1 MEQIII
7 KNLSKS
13 YGSLN
18 VLKNVNLTLDRD
30 KTYCL
35 MSPSGT
41 GKTTLF
47 RILMG
52 LEKADEGDIAWN
64 VGSAFRSV
72 FGSASGSATDTSR
85 PLRISAVFQE
95 DRLCPSFSPLEN
107 VLMVQ
112 KKQVSGI
119 SEPSRE
125 DILTAMCRLL
135 PEECL
140 NRPVSTLSGG
150 MKRRTAIL
158 RALLTRS
165 DMLLMDEPFTGL
177 DEGTKED
184 VIRFLQEYRK
194 GRFLLISTHQKEDVE
209 VLGGVLITL

>member
-7 KNLSKS
+7 KNLGKS
-13 YGSLN
+13 YDSLT
-18 VLKNVNLTLDRD
+18 VLKNVDLTLDRD
-30 KTYCL
+30 QTYCL

-52 LEKADEGDIAWN
+52 LEKADEGEIVWSASS
-64 VGSAFRSV
+64 GSG
-72 FGSASGSATDTSR
+72 FGSDRDVSR
-85 PLRISAVFQE
+85 PLRISTVFQE

-107 VLMVQ
+107 VMMVQ
-112 KKQVSGI
+112 KKHASEISGI
-119 SEPSRE
+119 SRDE
-125 DILTAMCRLL
+125 ILTAMCRLL

-165 DMLLMDEPFTGL
+165 DLLLMDEPFTGL
-177 DEGTKED
+177 DEGTKDE
-184 VIRFLQEYRK
+184 VIKFLKEYRQD
-194 GRFLLISTHQKEDVE
+194 RFLLISTHQKEDVE
-209 VLGGVLITL
+209 KLGGILLTL

>member
-18 VLKNVNLTLDRD
+18 VLKNVNLTMERD

-52 LEKADEGDIAWN
+52 LEKADAGEIVWN
-64 VGSAFRSV
+64 AG
-72 FGSASGSATDTSR
+72 SGSGSGSDRDVSR
-85 PLRISAVFQE
+85 PLRISTVFQE
-95 DRLCPSFSPLEN
+95 DRLCHTFSPLEN
-107 VLMVQ
+107 VMMVQ
-112 KKQVSGI
+112 KQPTC
-119 SEPSRE
+119 EPLKIEIR
-125 DILTAMCRLL
+125 TAMCRLL
-135 PEECL
+135 PEECF

-158 RALLTRS
+158 RALLTKS
-165 DMLLMDEPFTGL
+165 DMLLLDEPFTGL
-177 DEGTKED
+177 DEETKID
-184 VIRFLQEYRK
+184 VIRFLQEYRNN
-194 GRFLLISTHQKEDVE
+194 RFLLISTHQKEDVE
-209 VLGGVLITL
+209 LLKGILITL

>member
-7 KNLSKS
+7 KNLWKS
-13 YGSLN
+13 YDSLT
-18 VLKNVNLTLDRD
+18 VLKNVDLTLDRD
-30 KTYCL
+30 QTYCL

-52 LEKADEGDIAWN
+52 LEKADEGEIVWSASS
-64 VGSAFRSV
+64 GSC
-72 FGSASGSATDTSR
+72 FGSGSDWDVSR
-85 PLRISAVFQE
+85 SLRISTVFQE

-107 VLMVQ
+107 VMMVQ
-112 KKQVSGI
+112 KKHASEISGI
-119 SEPSRE
+119 SGDEIR
-125 DILTAMCRLL
+125 TAMCRLL

-165 DMLLMDEPFTGL
+165 DLLLMDEPFTGL
-177 DEGTKED
+177 DEGTKDE
-184 VIRFLQEYRK
+184 VIKFLKEYRQD
-194 GRFLLISTHQKEDVE
+194 RFLLISTHQKEDVE
-209 VLGGVLITL
+209 KLGGILLTL

>member
-13 YGSLN
+13 YGTLT
-18 VLKNVNLTLDRD
+18 VLKNVDLTLDRY

-52 LEKADEGDIAWN
+52 LEKADEGDIIWN
-64 VGSAFRSV
+64 VGSGA
-72 FGSASGSATDTSR
+72 GTETDTDASR
-85 PLRISAVFQE
+85 SLRISAVFQE
-95 DRLCPSFSPLEN
+95 DRLCPTFSPLEN

-112 KKQVSGI
+112 KGKS
-119 SEPSRE
+119 SEFSMEEIR
-125 DILTAMCRLL
+125 TTMCRLL

-165 DMLLMDEPFTGL
+165 DLLLMDEPFTGL
-177 DEGTKED
+177 DEGTKDE
-184 VIRFLQEYRK
+184 VIKFLKEYRQD
-194 GRFLLISTHQKEDVE
+194 RFLLISTHQKEDVE
-209 VLGGVLITL
+209 KLGGILLTL